1 MRGPSLHSGHA
12 GKLTGQGTRPFSSRC
27 AELPD
32 ASAPSLPLPYRVPR
46 QFVVWLCAGP
56 RMTSSAVAELDQLLR
71 RKKPHT
77 CCILFCGRE
86 MGYIGETK
94 TGETKM
100 TELAV
105 VCSWVLLAPQL
116 VLGAKCSSD
125 RRRPLWNRLPLTGKS
140 SASLGPAGELIRV
153 PNCCHDHFGMT

>member
-1 MRGPSLHSGHA
+1 
-12 GKLTGQGTRPFSSRC
+12 
-27 AELPD
+27 
-32 ASAPSLPLPYRVPR
+32 
-46 QFVVWLCAGP
+46 
-56 RMTSSAVAELDQLLR
+56 MTSSAVAELDQLLR

-125 RRRPLWNRLPLTGKS
+125 RRRPGTVEQVAPDREVLCL
-140 SASLGPAGELIRV
+140 
-153 PNCCHDHFGMT
+153 FGSCW